1 MYCEPMNYSAQLELE
16 KKKLTISDTSIDP
29 DVTKRWFKRLY
40 PIIKEQ
46 KNAFLITAFCGI
58 TGLAIQ
64 VSVPMVMREAIDKAL
79 TDGTG
84 KITSYV
90 WGLLVM
96 AICAFALRFT
106 YRFLLFKTAYRIE
119 TQLRSLIFKHLT
131 KLSFS
136 FFDRIASG
144 EVISRANSDIRS
156 IQLLLAFGPLAILS
170 IFSFLLAFALM
181 LSIHIPLTLVTI
193 SCMPF
198 VYILAQKMRDRVF
211 PLSWVTQGR
220 MADLAMVVDE
230 NINGSRIVKSF
241 AVEKDQIK
249 LLAQMAQ
256 RLRWSS
262 TALVDARAR
271 FNPLIESLPRLG
283 MAGILM
289 YGGWLSINDRIGI
302 GALIAFS
309 SYVIIISVPFR
320 MLGFV
325 LLQTQRAAA
334 SSLRIFEI
342 LDEEPGVVNKP
353 SAKRIVSPAG
363 NLSFRNVSFSYPNDE
378 NPIVLDD
385 FNLEIKAGETIALV
399 GRTGCGKST
408 VARLLPRFYD
418 VSGGSIL
425 LDGTDIR
432 DLLLED
438 LRTHINVIPDEPFLF
453 SDSIRNNI
461 AFGKPNAKE
470 SEIIDAAKAAQADNF
485 INHLENGYEEVVGE
499 RGYTLS
505 GGQRQ
510 RVVLARTLLSNPK
523 ILVLDDS
530 TSSIDVETE
539 SLIHTSLKK
548 LLQNRTTLVIAH
560 RLSTISL
567 ADRVILME
575 AGKVKVEGTHEYLL
589 RNSPEYESILSSG
602 LTREA
607 P

>member
-1 MYCEPMNYSAQLELE
+1 MDCLDQLELE
-16 KKKLTISDTSIDP
+16 EKDLAISDTSIDP
-29 DVTKRWFKRLY
+29 DQSKRWFKRLY

-46 KNAFLITAFCGI
+46 KGYFMVTALCGI
-58 TGLAIQ
+58 AGLAIQ

-90 WGLLVM
+90 WGLLGM
-96 AICAFALRFT
+96 AVCAFALRFT
-106 YRFLLFKTAYRIE
+106 YRFLLFRTAYRIE

-170 IFSFLLAFALM
+170 IFSFLLAFVFM
-181 LSIHIPLTLVTI
+181 LSIHVPLTLVTI

-198 VYILAQKMRDRVF
+198 VYVLAQKMRDRVF

-220 MADLAMVVDE
+220 MADFAMVVDE

-241 AVEKDQIK
+241 AVEQDQIT

-262 TALVDARAR
+262 TALIDARAR

-289 YGGWLSINDRIGI
+289 YGGWLSINDEIGI

-309 SYVIIISVPFR
+309 SYVIMISVPFR

-325 LLQTQRAAA
+325 LLQAQRAAA

-342 LDEEPGVVNKP
+342 LDEEPSVADKP

-363 NLSFRNVSFSYPNDE
+363 NLSFRNVSFSYPNDD

-385 FNLEIKAGETIALV
+385 FNLEIAAGEIVALV

-418 VSGGSIL
+418 VTGGSIL
-425 LDGTDIR
+425 LDGVDIR
-432 DLLLED
+432 DLLLQD
-438 LRTHINVIPDEPFLF
+438 LRAHINVIPDEPFLF

-461 AFGKPNAKE
+461 AFGKPDAKE
-470 SEIIDAAKAAQADNF
+470 GEIINASKAAQADDF
-485 INHLENGYEEVVGE
+485 INNLENGYEEVVGE

-510 RVVLARTLLSNPK
+510 RIVVARTLLSNPK

-530 TSSIDVETE
+530 TSSVDVETE
-539 SLIHTSLKK
+539 SLIHLSLKK

-560 RLSTISL
+560 RISTINL

-575 AGKVKVEGTHEYLL
+575 AGKVKIEGTHEYLL
-589 RNSPEYESILSSG
+589 KHSPEYESILSSG
-602 LTREA
+602 LKQEMN
-607 P
+607 

>member
-1 MYCEPMNYSAQLELE
+1 MKYSGCLSFAGKEHI
-16 KKKLTISDTSIDP
+16 ISDVSIDS
-29 DVTKRWFKRLY
+29 DVNKRWFKRLY
-40 PIIKEQ
+40 PLIREQ
-46 KNAFLITAFCGI
+46 RTSFLITSFCGI
-58 TGLAIQ
+58 VGLTIQ
-64 VSVPMVMREAIDKAL
+64 VSVPMVIREAIDNPL
-79 TDGTG
+79 TDGSG
-84 KITSYV
+84 EISSYA
-90 WGLLVM
+90 WTLIVM
-96 AICAFALRFT
+96 AACAFLLRYT
-106 YRFLLFKTAYRIE
+106 YRFLLFRTAYRIE
-119 TQLRSLIFKHLT
+119 TQLRSLIYRHLT

-156 IQLLLAFGPLAILS
+156 IQLLLAFGPLAMLS
-170 IFSFLLAFALM
+170 ILSFLLALIFM
-181 LSIHIPLTLVTI
+181 LSIHLPLTLVTV

-198 VYILAQKMRDRVF
+198 VYVLAQKMRDKVF

-241 AVEKDQIK
+241 AAERKQIE
-249 LLAQMAQ
+249 LLAEKAQ

-262 TALVDARAR
+262 TALIDSRAR

-283 MAGILM
+283 MASILM
-289 YGGWLSINDRIGI
+289 YGGWLAINEKISI

-309 SYVIIISVPFR
+309 SYVIMISVPFR

-325 LLQTQRAAA
+325 LLQAQRAAA

-342 LDEEPGVVNKP
+342 LDEKPAIENKLTA
-353 SAKRIVSPAG
+353 SKITSPLG
-363 NLSFRNVSFSYPNDE
+363 NLSFRNVSFSYPNGE
-378 NPIVLDD
+378 NLVVLEN
-385 FNLEIKAGETIALV
+385 FSLEIAAGETVALV

-418 VSGGSIL
+418 VTDGSIL

-432 DLLLED
+432 DFLVED

-453 SDSIRNNI
+453 SESVRNNI
-461 AFGKPNAKE
+461 AFARP
-470 SEIIDAAKAAQADNF
+470 DAQEEEVVAAAEAAQAADF
-485 INHLENGYEEVVGE
+485 ISDLTYGYEEIVGE

-510 RVVLARTLLSNPK
+510 RIVIARTLLANPK

-548 LLQNRTTLVIAH
+548 LLQGRTTLVIAH
-560 RLSTISL
+560 RLSTIAL
-567 ADRVILME
+567 ADRVVLMDS
-575 AGKVKVEGTHEYLL
+575 GKVKAEGTHEYLL
-589 RNSPEYESILSSG
+589 ANSPEYESILASG
-602 LTREA
+602 AMSGAE
-607 P
+607 

>member
-1 MYCEPMNYSAQLELE
+1 MKYSGCLSFERKE
-16 KKKLTISDTSIDP
+16 HIISDVSIDP
-29 DVTKRWFKRLY
+29 DVNKRWFKRLY
-40 PIIKEQ
+40 PLIREQ
-46 KNAFLITAFCGI
+46 RTSFLITSFCGI
-58 TGLAIQ
+58 VGLTIQ
-64 VSVPMVMREAIDKAL
+64 VSVPMVIREAIDNPL
-79 TDGTG
+79 TDGSG
-84 KITSYV
+84 EISSYA
-90 WGLLVM
+90 WTLIVM
-96 AICAFALRFT
+96 AACAFLLRYT
-106 YRFLLFKTAYRIE
+106 YRFLLFRTAYRIE
-119 TQLRSLIFKHLT
+119 TQLRSLIYRHLT

-156 IQLLLAFGPLAILS
+156 IQLLLAFGPLAMLS
-170 IFSFLLAFALM
+170 ILSFLLALIFM
-181 LSIHIPLTLVTI
+181 LSIHLPLTLVTV

-198 VYILAQKMRDRVF
+198 VYVLAQKMRDKVF

-241 AVEKDQIK
+241 AAERKQIE
-249 LLAQMAQ
+249 LLAEKAQ

-262 TALVDARAR
+262 TALIDSRAR

-283 MAGILM
+283 MASILM
-289 YGGWLSINDRIGI
+289 YGGWLAINEKISI

-309 SYVIIISVPFR
+309 SYVIMISVPFR

-325 LLQTQRAAA
+325 LLQVQRAAA

-342 LDEEPGVVNKP
+342 LDEKPAIENKLTA
-353 SAKRIVSPAG
+353 SKITSPLG
-363 NLSFRNVSFSYPNDE
+363 NLSFRNVSFSYPNGE
-378 NPIVLDD
+378 NLVVLEN
-385 FNLEIKAGETIALV
+385 FSLEIAAGETVALV

-418 VSGGSIL
+418 VTDGSIL

-432 DLLLED
+432 DFLVED

-453 SDSIRNNI
+453 SESVRNNI
-461 AFGKPNAKE
+461 AFARP
-470 SEIIDAAKAAQADNF
+470 DAQEEEVVAAAEAAQAADF
-485 INHLENGYEEVVGE
+485 ISDLTYGYEEIVGE

-510 RVVLARTLLSNPK
+510 RIVIARTLLANPK

-548 LLQNRTTLVIAH
+548 LLQGRTTLVIAH
-560 RLSTISL
+560 RLSTIAL
-567 ADRVILME
+567 ADRVVLMDS
-575 AGKVKVEGTHEYLL
+575 GKVKAEGTHEYLL
-589 RNSPEYESILSSG
+589 ANSPEYESILASG
-602 LTREA
+602 AMSGAE
-607 P
+607 